1 MEGVFVKIEFDAHFS
16 NWVLA
21 FEALVQKYQA
31 SGRGSIACLLLRT
44 VHSSVKW
51 SLRYTV
57 RVVSRVGRSVK
68 FRGPEVV

>member
-51 SLRYTV
+51 SLRYC
-57 RVVSRVGRSVK
+57 
-68 FRGPEVV
+68 